1 MTESDDSP
9 LPKFRKKNVPQEG
22 QSMALTPE
30 SPVNLVIKRP
40 AVRRTP
46 PEPARSTREFFL
58 GNALI
63 EHEAKEVGSD
73 GVTNSSV
80 SDYSSDDEDAD
91 DSCVTYGSHPD
102 GSFEVYQQGKSSQSE
117 NFSTPLHNARHSGRV
132 PLHLELEDR
141 LMAEK
146 AARKSA
152 RLAAEAVAA
161 TASLLDI
168 PIPDLPT
175 PAINPPAVDQ
185 PVDLAGIAAAFGL
198 PQRNITIPLM
208 FQRSRQAPL
217 PMPPQPVAIPSPR
230 TPVLSPV
237 KVSLPVSPLPALL
250 SFANRII
257 PETPVPKLPPSMPSL
272 QPSSEPQHNR
282 LKLSKLVRS
291 MGVQTMPV
299 PRLATAS
306 IAVQTCEC
314 VADLPLTLKD
324 FRSELHSF
332 LQGIGF

>member
-1 MTESDDSP
+1 MSSED
-9 LPKFRKKNVPQEG
+9 KKRN
-22 QSMALTPE
+22 
-30 SPVNLVIKRP
+30 KRP
-40 AVRRTP
+40 QTG
-46 PEPARSTREFFL
+46 T
-58 GNALI
+58 
-63 EHEAKEVGSD
+63 
-73 GVTNSSV
+73 
-80 SDYSSDDEDAD
+80 
-91 DSCVTYGSHPD
+91 
-102 GSFEVYQQGKSSQSE
+102 
-117 NFSTPLHNARHSGRV
+117 
-132 PLHLELEDR
+132 
-141 LMAEK
+141 
-146 AARKSA
+146 
-152 RLAAEAVAA
+152 
-161 TASLLDI
+161 
-168 PIPDLPT
+168 
-175 PAINPPAVDQ
+175 
-185 PVDLAGIAAAFGL
+185 AAFGL

-217 PMPPQPVAIPSPR
+217 PMPLQPVAIPSPR